1 MKKTS
6 LLIFTALFMGTIGT
20 KAQYQDV
27 TSQYIQN
34 PGFEECE
41 ALPTVVY
48 HDNQKNVDIDKI
60 ELYQEGSVAKGYDY
74 EAQGWKL
81 VEQQTAV
88 NGGVVTYNCNIQTG
102 KWATAGEPGP
112 ANGVSGSKGL
122 CFVGNKGLVYQQA
135 NEITLP
141 AGVYRFTVNL
151 YARNGQ
157 TTNPGPTQQVV
168 NVKTGFMPTGG
179 TEEKLIPAKR
189 ASMQFSSNA
198 WDQEVIDIELM
209 EATTGRFQISYGTS
223 YYVIVDDVKLEY
235 QGGVITTALAEVVT
249 KAQALNATLNDA
261 NLTTAI
267 NNANAFIANP
277 TSQEDVALQ
286 AETLYTAMRDALAAT
301 TLPYVDLTSAYVD
314 NWSFETGKIDPWTW
328 GTKTGAVGE
337 PSNELM
343 PPYVDGKN
351 IVTFSQNGTNSVT
364 QTISHLP
371 AGYYIIDAKL
381 NKSANLIV
389 GTNSTQVQGGI
400 DPIMIHVFPAV
411 YQATAAGDVLIG
423 AESNTAFSADAFR
436 LFYAKDEASL
446 IAAVLPAVKADANAI
461 LADAQFNNITGEERT
476 ELVSAIEGNDGQAI
490 VAAVNAFVGSKDAYN
505 NYVKIKEKA
514 ILCTKESYP
523 YAKAETLKAIA
534 DALAIECTSRSLCL
548 EVTNTLVTACNNVVW
563 ENAYCEG
570 VSNTDYTESIIA
582 ANPTAAGTINTAWSA
597 NNIEICKLATSKA
610 RETRE
615 GGSDRYVYGTPDS
628 YKTGA
633 SSLQQTIS
641 NLPAGTYV
649 MAVSALAATN
659 LPVAVRINNEKKH
672 TIIGKGHY
680 SSNGWNEEVFSFELA
695 NDGNITLRLDEAEA
709 SGTKMWYVDN
719 FRLYRLND
727 DTGINNVTNSQRP
740 TANGQYFD
748 LSGRRVAQPA
758 KGLYIVNGQKVII
771 K

>member
-6 LLIFTALFMGTIGT
+6 LLIFTALFLSANAAF
-20 KAQYQDV
+20 AQYQDV
-27 TSQYIQN
+27 TAQYITN
-34 PGFEECE
+34 AGFEECP
-41 ALPTVVY
+41 AITPNANGVVILKITAHNPT
-48 HDNQKNVDIDKI
+48 
-60 ELYQEGSVAKGYDY
+60 DY
-74 EAQGWKL
+74 ADYGWKL
-81 VEQQTAV
+81 EGGVGTDY
-88 NGGVVTYNCNIQTG
+88 NGGVAEYPLKIQPSWSWVEGPSVDSNGNAGKALCVTG
-102 KWATAGEPGP
+102 
-112 ANGVSGSKGL
+112 NGVTLYKQSADI
-122 CFVGNKGLVYQQA
+122 V
-135 NEITLP
+135 LP
-141 AGVYRFTVNL
+141 AGQYKLTANIWAYAVEVSHEAPTTDIKQYTGFVANDGTE
-151 YARNGQ
+151 YMSKARNANKIVIFESNKWVEDVIEFELTKETKGKIQ
-157 TTNPGPTQQVV
+157 LGY
-168 NVKTGFMPTGG
+168 G
-179 TEEKLIPAKR
+179 TP
-189 ASMQFSSNA
+189 QFV
-198 WDQEVIDIELM
+198 VIDNL
-209 EATTGRFQISYGTS
+209 
-223 YYVIVDDVKLEY
+223 KLEY
-235 QGGVITTALAEVVT
+235 LGGVITTALAEVVT

-476 ELVSAIEGNDGQAI
+476 ELVSAIEGNNGQAI
-490 VAAVNAFVGSKDAYN
+490 IAAVNAFVGSKDAYN

-610 RETRE
+610 RNTRE